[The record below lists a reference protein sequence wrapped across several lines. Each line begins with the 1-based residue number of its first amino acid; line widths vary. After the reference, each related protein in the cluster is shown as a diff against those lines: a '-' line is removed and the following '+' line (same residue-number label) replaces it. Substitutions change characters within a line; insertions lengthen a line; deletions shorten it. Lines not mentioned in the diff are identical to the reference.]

1 MNRYVAL
8 LRGIDV
14 GRAKRLAMAD
24 LRVLLESL
32 AYRNVR
38 TLLNSGN
45 GRSSCTQS
53 VRGNPMHPRAL
64 DCLSRSQA
72 PVGQAKCCNTAS
84 RPLHTVRSA
93 AVARRA

>member
-1 MNRYVAL
+1 MNRCVAL

-24 LRVLLESL
+24 QRVLLESL

-45 GRSSCTQS
+45 GRSSRT
-53 VRGNPMHPRAL
+53 
-64 DCLSRSQA
+64 QA